1 MNRSIKAFFLCL
13 LSTNMS
19 LLYAGSMGQEM
30 PYTYD
35 YGYLGGNIGILGLA
49 DKESSLMPS
58 PSSHR
63 LSATGILGGGFVG
76 YAKTLT
82 DRIFIDI
89 EGFANGVSANATAI
103 QNYGTRPEYQV
114 DLAYNLGVRLLPG
127 YLITPHLQGYLNIG
141 YSAAQFQIQD
151 NGNYGYVN
159 DTFFENGLQAGL
171 GVKTELSAPLS
182 LRFDLIYSYYG
193 LQTTYGRTTSGYQV
207 YQNNLSTL
215 EADLAL
221 VYAFSF

>member
-1 MNRSIKAFFLCL
+1 MNYPFRAFFLCL
-13 LSTNMS
+13 LSMNFTP
-19 LLYAGSMGQEM
+19 LHAGSMGDEPM
-30 PYTYD
+30 FNND

-58 PSSHR
+58 PTSHR

-76 YAKTLT
+76 YAKAFSE
-82 DRIFIDI
+82 RIVVSV
-89 EGFANGVSANATAI
+89 EGFGNGVSANATAT
-103 QNYGTRPEYQV
+103 QNYGTKPQYQT
-114 DLAYNLGVRLLPG
+114 DLTYNVGVRVLPG
-127 YLITPHLQGYLNIG
+127 YFITPRVLSYLNIG
-141 YSAAQFQIQD
+141 YSGAQFQVQD

-159 DTFFENGLQAGL
+159 DGFFENGLQAGL
-171 GVKTELSAPLS
+171 GLKTELSAPLS
-182 LRFDLIYSYYG
+182 LRFDLIYNYYG
-193 LQTTYGRTTSGYQV
+193 SQTTYGQTLTGFQV